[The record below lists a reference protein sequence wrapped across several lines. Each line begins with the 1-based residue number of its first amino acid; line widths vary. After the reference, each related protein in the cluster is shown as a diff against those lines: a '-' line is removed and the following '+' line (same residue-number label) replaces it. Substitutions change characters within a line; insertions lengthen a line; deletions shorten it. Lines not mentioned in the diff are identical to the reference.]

1 MLLFAI
7 AEDNERYARLL
18 QKEVLLIPNS
28 TTIILAKNGYELL
41 LHLNKAKQLPTILL
55 LDIEMPKIDGLL
67 ITSYLNLKYPSIK
80 IIGVS
85 THSNKELAIE
95 VLSEGAIGFISKHF
109 LQKESAIY
117 ITTHGNKNIFLDSIE
132 SALIGESYIDKLVF
146 NYDGNITYSKSTKTN
161 RLDKVPQL
169 NETLTEFLLLNAA
182 ELSFEEIASIMNKSK
197 ASIKH
202 YSDQLSQL
210 LEVKKRSEIITYCI
224 KHGLVKLPSYYDK
237 TTS

>member
-7 AEDNERYARLL
+7 AEDNERYSQLL
-18 QKEVLLIPNS
+18 QNEVLLIPNS
-28 TTIILAKNGYELL
+28 TIIIVAKNGYDLL
-41 LHLNKAKQLPTILL
+41 LQINRAKKLPDILL

-67 ITSYLNLKYPSIK
+67 VTSYLNFKYPTIK

-109 LQKESAIY
+109 LHKESAIY
-117 ITTHGNKNIFLDSIE
+117 ITTYGNKNILIDSIE
-132 SALIGESYIDKLVF
+132 YALIGERYIDKLVY
-146 NYDGNITYSKSTKTN
+146 NYNGNIIYSKSTKTN
-161 RLDKVPQL
+161 RFKKEPEM
-169 NETLTEFLLLNAA
+169 NEKLIEFLLMNASD
-182 ELSFEEIASIMNKSK
+182 LSFEEIAITMNKSK

-202 YSDQLSQL
+202 YFNQVSQL
-210 LEVKKRSEIITYCI
+210 FEVKNRAELITYSI

-237 TTS
+237 NFG